1 MRRSILVPALILVLM
16 IVFCGEAFSRN
27 HPYSNTDPWYTGD
40 DHTWGGDFQVGGGDC
55 FDAQG
60 GSIGGFTP
68 VDIFIAH
75 IFLKWLSFNRVDVKS
90 DAEADYFIQHQIETT
105 TPDEPVTTNNGGSL

>member
-27 HPYSNTDPWYTGD
+27 RPYNDTGPRTGD
-40 DHTWGGDFQVGGGDC
+40 DHTWGGDFEFGNEGSFGQQVG
-55 FDAQG
+55 
-60 GSIGGFTP
+60 STGGFAP

-75 IFLKWLSFNRVDVKS
+75 IFLKWLSFNSVDVES
-90 DAEADYFIQHQIETT
+90 DAEADHFIQHQIETT
-105 TPDEPVTTNNGGSL
+105 APDEPVTTNIRGGL